1 MNIRNEIKIF
11 RKQLKQDFAIGILLF
26 TRELMRTYKKSR
38 MGMLVIVIPAITGA
52 LLTITLSAPE
62 NGTTRNMDMQMMLL
76 WLALVDIGA
85 FPIRI
90 NKRIRPLILTLI
102 PDAKSIFVASMARG
116 TFLATIRSIPIL
128 LPLVANQFFS
138 GGLNNNDGHSVI
150 QMLIGNVAI
159 IMIEIFAIFSIGY
172 LMSALYL
179 NFMEINKF
187 MPPFLM
193 LIGYVSGYF
202 PVNRPNIFE
211 ATDKFNPFAIFREAL
226 TGDMI
231 IGIGPAVQKSIAYP
245 MVLTIG
251 LSILATTTASF
262 MCKKLI
268 MGR

>member
-1 MNIRNEIKIF
+1 MNIKNKIKIF
-11 RKQLKQDFAIGILLF
+11 WKQLKQDFAIGILLF

-38 MGMLVIVIPAITGA
+38 MGMLVVVIPAITGA

-116 TFLATIRSIPIL
+116 TFLATIRSVPIL

-138 GGLNNNDGHSVI
+138 GGLDNEGHNVI
-150 QMLIGNVAI
+150 QMLIGNVVI

-211 ATDKFNPFAIFREAL
+211 AIDKFNPFSIFREAL

-251 LSILATTTASF
+251 LSILATTTASI

-268 MGR
+268 IGR